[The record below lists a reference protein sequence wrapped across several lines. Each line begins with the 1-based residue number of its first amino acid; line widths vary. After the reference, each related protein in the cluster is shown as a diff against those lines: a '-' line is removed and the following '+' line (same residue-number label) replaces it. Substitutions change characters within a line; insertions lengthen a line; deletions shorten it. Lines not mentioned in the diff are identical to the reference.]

1 MATNAT
7 REVPPRLPVYRP
19 LTMAEAATAVGASRR
34 WLQDFLR
41 THHVP
46 YLRVGNRKMFDELAL
61 SALKEE
67 MRQQEEEGPNPPCRG
82 PMLFPESRRAKSA
95 LERAL
100 ALVQAK
106 PPRSR
111 SR

>member
-1 MATNAT
+1 MANNAT
-7 REVPPRLPVYRP
+7 REVSTRPPVSRP
-19 LTMAEAATAVGASRR
+19 LTMAEAAAAVGASRR

-41 THHVP
+41 THHMP

-67 MRQQEEEGPNPPCRG
+67 MRHRDEEGPNPPYRR
-82 PMLFPESRRAKSA
+82 PVLFPESRRAKSE

-100 ALVQAK
+100 ALAQAK
-106 PPRSR
+106 PRSR